1 MFTCN
6 VCSKDVHADD
16 RAAHYCT
23 HLKKELV
30 PFICPECKLRA
41 ISRPAFERHLR
52 YSHERSRN
60 WNELREKAFNC
71 NQTYN
76 WEESFSKKG
85 VSLNLSND
93 PHCPQGGHMPHFH
106 FKATHYTER
115 GTPLQKKEMA
125 EKVKVVDNCGK
136 RYAALL
142 FKLLNG
148 ENNIDEYH
156 LQDLAQKQ
164 AKEIKQMRDEFQK
177 GK

>member
-93 PHCPQGGHMPHFH
+93 PHLPTRRTYAPFSLQGHPLYREG
-106 FKATHYTER
+106 YTSA
-115 GTPLQKKEMA
+115 KKGDGRES
-125 EKVKVVDNCGK
+125 KSG
-136 RYAALL
+136 
-142 FKLLNG
+142 G
-148 ENNIDEYH
+148 
-156 LQDLAQKQ
+156 
-164 AKEIKQMRDEFQK
+164 
-177 GK
+177 